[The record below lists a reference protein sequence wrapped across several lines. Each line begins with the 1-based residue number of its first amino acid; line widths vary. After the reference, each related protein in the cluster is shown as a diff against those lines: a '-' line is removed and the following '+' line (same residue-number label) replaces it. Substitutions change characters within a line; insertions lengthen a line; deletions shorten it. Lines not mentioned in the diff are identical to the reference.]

1 VPKNRNLPAA
11 IVYWVSRIV
20 DLPTHAFFGFAI
32 GLIFFGHPEIAFLVG
47 LGSLVPDL
55 DREYWFVKSSVY
67 RDEQLHRALLHN
79 VFVIGLLY
87 LLSPFLALG
96 VFLHMLLDSF
106 TTSKD
111 RGCEWFWPLSRLVKR
126 GLYDSNMEP
135 QPIDPNER
143 IYFYQED
150 VNAVIEYAEPNL
162 PEPESPWRRV
172 YGPALNSNLLDRGFL
187 SGSIIL
193 TVVWLLT
200 QYYSNPA
207 LLSNSITK
215 YIPHIVAYGSVIAL
229 FLGGELD
236 RRDQE
241 APFGKKQLD
250 PLQNISFLKIPLVAV
265 GGVLAAIW
273 PVLYRNEIMTNLK
286 AIGGYW
292 ISILVAG
299 ILVVI
304 LNFLIIKWQTRKGK
318 PLAIV

>member
-1 VPKNRNLPAA
+1 
-11 IVYWVSRIV
+11 V
-20 DLPTHAFFGFAI
+20 DLPTHAFFGLAI
-32 GLIFFGHPEIAFLVG
+32 GLIFFGHPEIALLVG
-47 LGSLVPDL
+47 LGALVPDL

-79 VFVIGLLY
+79 VFIIGLLY

-126 GLYDSNMEP
+126 GLYDANMEP
-135 QPIDPNER
+135 QSIDPNER

-150 VNAVIEYAEPNL
+150 VNAVIEYAEPDL
-162 PEPESPWRRV
+162 LEPESPWRRV

-187 SGSIIL
+187 TGSLIL
-193 TVVWLLT
+193 IVVWLLT
-200 QYYSNPA
+200 EYYSDPA
-207 LLSNSITK
+207 LLSNGIAK
-215 YIPHIVAYGSVIAL
+215 CIPHIVAYGSIIAL

-241 APFGKKQLD
+241 APFGKIQLD
-250 PLQNISFLKIPLVAV
+250 PLKKTSYLKIPLVTL
-265 GGVLAAIW
+265 GCVLAVVWSI
-273 PVLYRNEIMTNLK
+273 LYRNEIMTNLE
-286 AIGGYW
+286 AIGVYW

-299 ILVVI
+299 VLVAVSS
-304 LNFLIIKWQTRKGK
+304 FLIVKWQTRKGK
-318 PLAIV
+318 PPAIV